1 MAAVETPLDAY
12 SRVVTEVARALAPSV
27 ANLRIS
33 RRSRRGG
40 WLGGGSA
47 FVLAP
52 DGYLVTSAHL
62 VEHRGSGR
70 GSFVDGRDER
80 FRLLGAHPPSDL
92 AVLRAEGPGPP
103 AATLRGAH
111 AVQVRPLLGA

>member
-27 ANLRIS
+27 ATLRIS

-52 DGYLVTSAHL
+52 DGYLVTSAHV
-62 VEHRGSGR
+62 VEHGGGGCASC
-70 GSFVDGRDER
+70 VDGRDWR
-80 FRLLGAHPPSDL
+80 FSVVGADSRADL
-92 AVLRAEGPGPP
+92 AVLLFEGGDL
-103 AATLRGAH
+103 ASSSLRDA
-111 AVQVRPLLGA
+111 